1 MTLTEFRYIVAVARE
16 KHFGRAAEVCSVSQ
30 PTLSVGVKK
39 LEEQLSVVIFERS
52 KADVK
57 VTPQGQKIIEQA
69 QRILEQVDQLKQD
82 AAQSSDQLEGAL
94 KIGAIFTIGPYLFP
108 SLVPEIRR
116 LAPKMPLHI
125 DEDFTHNLKK
135 KLRNGEL
142 DAIFIALPFEEAEI
156 ETIPLYEEEF
166 SALLPPKHP
175 WVKKETMHLADI
187 ADEVMIMLGAGHCF
201 RDQVL
206 EACPQ
211 CRDNSL
217 NPQKDWITGSSLET
231 IRHMVATGLGV
242 SVVPASA
249 AEFQNEKL
257 GLVVKEF
264 SEPVPSRKVALA
276 FRRSFPRKEALK
288 IIKQAVNT
296 SNMRGVTNLKD

>member
-16 KHFGRAAEVCSVSQ
+16 KHFGRAAEACFVSQ

-39 LEEQLSVVIFERS
+39 LEEQLGVTIFERS
-52 KADVK
+52 KSDVK
-57 VTPQGQKIIEQA
+57 LTVQGQKIVEQA
-69 QRILEQVDQLKQD
+69 QTILEQVDKLKLEASQN
-82 AAQSSDQLEGAL
+82 SDQLEGAL

-108 SLVPEIRR
+108 TLVPELKR

-125 DEDFTHNLKK
+125 DEDFTHNLKT

-142 DAIFIALPFEEAEI
+142 DAIFVALPFDEPEI
-156 ETIPLYEEEF
+156 DTIPLYEEDF
-166 SALLPPKHP
+166 KALLPAKHP
-175 WVKKETMHLADI
+175 WVKNDSMHLANI

-231 IRHMVATGLGV
+231 IRHMVASGLGV

-249 AEFQNEKL
+249 AEFQNERL
-257 GLVVKEF
+257 ELVTKTF
-264 SEPVPSRKVALA
+264 SDPVPSRKVALA
-276 FRRSFPRKEALK
+276 FRRSFPRKDALK
-288 IIKQAVNT
+288 VIEQAVELNKLQGT
-296 SNMRGVTNLKD
+296 KSL

>member
-16 KHFGRAAEVCSVSQ
+16 QHFGRAAEACYVSQ

-39 LEEQLSVVIFERS
+39 LEEQLGVMIFERS
-52 KADVK
+52 KSDVK
-57 VTPQGQKIIEQA
+57 VTPQGQKIVEQA
-69 QRILEQVDQLKQD
+69 QRILEQVDQLKLEASQN
-82 AAQSSDQLEGAL
+82 SDQLEGPL
-94 KIGAIFTIGPYLFP
+94 RIGAIFTIGPYLFP
-108 SLVPEIRR
+108 SLVPELRR

-125 DEDFTHNLKK
+125 DEDYTHNLKT

-142 DAIFIALPFEEAEI
+142 DAIFVALPFDEAEI
-156 ETIPLYEEEF
+156 DTIPLYEEEF
-166 SALLPPKHP
+166 QALLPPKHP
-175 WVKKETMHLADI
+175 WVKKDNMHLADI

-206 EACPQ
+206 ESCPQ

-231 IRHMVATGLGV
+231 IRHMVASGLGV

-257 GLVVKEF
+257 GLVVKDF
-264 SEPVPSRKVALA
+264 TNPVPSRKVALA
-276 FRRSFPRKEALK
+276 FRRSFPRKDALE
-288 IIKQAVNT
+288 IIQQALSPIVLQGT
-296 SNMRGVTNLKD
+296 KPL

>member
-1 MTLTEFRYIVAVARE
+1 MTLTEFRYIVAVAQE
-16 KHFGRAAEVCSVSQ
+16 QHFGRAAEACFVSQ

-39 LEEQLSVVIFERS
+39 LEEQLGVVLFERS
-52 KADVK
+52 KSDVK
-57 VTPQGQKIIEQA
+57 VTPQGQKIVEQA
-69 QRILEQVDQLKQD
+69 QRILEQVDLLKQE
-82 AAQSSDQLEGAL
+82 ATQNSDQLDGPL
-94 KIGAIFTIGPYLFP
+94 RIGAIFTIGPYLFP
-108 SLVPEIRR
+108 SLVPEMRR

-125 DEDFTHNLKK
+125 DEDYTHNLKT

-142 DAIFIALPFEEAEI
+142 DAIFIALPFDEAEI
-156 ETIPLYEEEF
+156 DTIPLYEEEF
-166 SALLPPKHP
+166 LALLPPKHP

-231 IRHMVATGLGV
+231 IRHMVASGLGV

-249 AEFQNEKL
+249 TEFQNKEL
-257 GLVVKEF
+257 GLEVRAF
-264 SEPVPSRKVALA
+264 TDPVPSRKVALA
-276 FRRSFPRKEALK
+276 FRRSFPRKEALE
-288 IIKQAVNT
+288 IIQQALRPIQLQGT
-296 SNMRGVTNLKD
+296 QAL

>member
-16 KHFGRAAEVCSVSQ
+16 KHFGRAAEACFVSQ

-39 LEEQLSVVIFERS
+39 LEEQLGVTIFERS
-52 KADVK
+52 KSDVK
-57 VTPQGQKIIEQA
+57 LTVQGQKIVEQA
-69 QRILEQVDQLKQD
+69 QTILEQVDKLKLEASQN
-82 AAQSSDQLEGAL
+82 SDQLEGAL

-108 SLVPEIRR
+108 TLVPELKR

-125 DEDFTHNLKK
+125 DEDFTHNLKT

-142 DAIFIALPFEEAEI
+142 DAIFVALPFDEPEI
-156 ETIPLYEEEF
+156 DTIPLYEEDF
-166 SALLPPKHP
+166 KALLPAKHP
-175 WVKKETMHLADI
+175 WVKNDSMHLANI

-231 IRHMVATGLGV
+231 IRHMVASGLGV

-249 AEFQNEKL
+249 AEFQNERL
-257 GLVVKEF
+257 ELVTKTF
-264 SEPVPSRKVALA
+264 ADPVPSRKVALA
-276 FRRSFPRKEALK
+276 FRRSFPRKDALK
-288 IIKQAVNT
+288 VIEQAVELNKLQGT
-296 SNMRGVTNLKD
+296 KSL

>member
-16 KHFGRAAEVCSVSQ
+16 QHFGRAAEACFVSQ

-39 LEEQLSVVIFERS
+39 LEEQLGVIIFERS
-52 KADVK
+52 KSDVK
-57 VTPQGQKIIEQA
+57 VTPQGQRIVEQA
-69 QRILEQVDQLKQD
+69 QAILEQVDQLKLE
-82 AAQSSDQLEGAL
+82 ASENSDQLEGAL

-108 SLVPEIRR
+108 NLVPELRR
-116 LAPKMPLHI
+116 IAPKMPLHI
-125 DEDFTHNLKK
+125 DEDYTHNLKT

-142 DAIFIALPFEEAEI
+142 DAIFIALPFDEAEI
-156 ETIPLYEEEF
+156 DTIPLYEEEF
-166 SALLPPKHP
+166 LALLPPKHP
-175 WVKKETMHLADI
+175 WIKKDKLYLADI

-231 IRHMVATGLGV
+231 IRHMVASGLGV
-242 SVVPASA
+242 SVIPASA
-249 AEFQNEKL
+249 ADYHNEKL
-257 GLVVKEF
+257 SLVVKPF
-264 SEPVPSRKVALA
+264 SQPVPSRKIAIA
-276 FRRSFPRKEALK
+276 FRRSFPRKDALQLLQK
-288 IIKQAVNT
+288 AVNPSLMHGT
-296 SNMRGVTNLKD
+296 EVI

>member
-1 MTLTEFRYIVAVARE
+1 MTLTEFRYIVAVAQE
-16 KHFGRAAEVCSVSQ
+16 KHFGRAAEACSVSQ

-39 LEEQLSVVIFERS
+39 LEEQLGVVIFERS
-52 KADVK
+52 KSDVK
-57 VTPQGQKIIEQA
+57 VTPQGLPIIEQA
-69 QRILEQVDQLKQD
+69 QRILEQVDQLKQN
-82 AAQSSDQLEGAL
+82 ATQNSNQLEGAL

-142 DAIFIALPFEEAEI
+142 DAIFVALPFDETEI

-211 CRDNSL
+211 CKDNSL
-217 NPQKDWITGSSLET
+217 SPQKDWITGSSLET

-249 AEFQNEKL
+249 AEFQNEQL
-257 GLVVKEF
+257 GLVVKSF
-264 SEPVPSRKVALA
+264 SDPVPSRKVALA

-288 IIKQAVNT
+288 IIEQAVNP
-296 SNMRGVTNLKD
+296 SAMRGVTSLKS

>member
-16 KHFGRAAEVCSVSQ
+16 QHFGRAAEACFVSQ

-39 LEEQLSVVIFERS
+39 LEEQLGVVIFERS
-52 KADVK
+52 KSDVK
-57 VTPQGQKIIEQA
+57 VTPQGQKIVEQA
-69 QRILEQVDQLKQD
+69 QRILEQVDQLKQE
-82 AAQSSDQLEGAL
+82 ATQNSDQLEGPL

-108 SLVPEIRR
+108 SLVPELRR

-125 DEDFTHNLKK
+125 DEDYTHNLKT

-142 DAIFIALPFEEAEI
+142 DAIFVALPFDEAEI
-156 ETIPLYEEEF
+156 DTIPLYEEEF
-166 SALLPPKHP
+166 QALLPPKHP
-175 WVKKETMHLADI
+175 WVKKDNMHLADI

-231 IRHMVATGLGV
+231 IRHMVASGLGV

-257 GLVVKEF
+257 GLVVKSF
-264 SEPVPSRKVALA
+264 SDPVPSRKVALA
-276 FRRSFPRKEALK
+276 FRRSFPRKDALEIIQQALNPLALK
-288 IIKQAVNT
+288 GT
-296 SNMRGVTNLKD
+296 SPL

>member
-16 KHFGRAAEVCSVSQ
+16 QHFGRAAEACYVSQ

-39 LEEQLSVVIFERS
+39 LEEQLGVMIFERS
-52 KADVK
+52 KSDVK
-57 VTPQGQKIIEQA
+57 VTPQGQRIVEQA
-69 QRILEQVDQLKQD
+69 QMILEQVDQLKQE
-82 AAQSSDQLEGAL
+82 ATQNSDQLDGPL
-94 KIGAIFTIGPYLFP
+94 RIGAIFTIGPYLFP
-108 SLVPEIRR
+108 SLVPELRR

-125 DEDFTHNLKK
+125 DEDYTHNLKT

-142 DAIFIALPFEEAEI
+142 DAIFVALPFDEAEI
-156 ETIPLYEEEF
+156 DTIPLYEEEF
-166 SALLPPKHP
+166 QALLPPKHP
-175 WVKKETMHLADI
+175 WVKKDNMHLADI

-231 IRHMVATGLGV
+231 IRHMVASGLGV

-257 GLVVKEF
+257 GLVVKPF
-264 SEPVPSRKVALA
+264 SDPVPSRKVALA
-276 FRRSFPRKEALK
+276 FRRSFPRKDALE
-288 IIKQAVNT
+288 IIQQALNPI
-296 SNMRGVTNLKD
+296 SLKGTTDL